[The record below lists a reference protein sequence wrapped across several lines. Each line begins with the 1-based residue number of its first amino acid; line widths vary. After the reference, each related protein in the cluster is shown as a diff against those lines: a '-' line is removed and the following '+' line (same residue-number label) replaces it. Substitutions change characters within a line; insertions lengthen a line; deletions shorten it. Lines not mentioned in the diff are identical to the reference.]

1 MTDVESAAPI
11 RVCLSYRRSDS
22 GHTGWLCDALAD
34 EFGKENVFR
43 DRTGIRAA
51 HDFTVEIANALE
63 KANVV
68 VAVVG
73 HEWLRGG
80 VLGRLRRQEDWVF
93 RELEFARG
101 HRKHVLPVLLNGAK
115 MPGRRSLPPALRFFA
130 RLNAVPLRDE
140 SWDADVREIVRT
152 VRELAKLPPPET
164 ADPLKA
170 GARRSASRGWIAG
183 AALATLAILTWA
195 LWPKPEPRPEPEPRM
210 GAGPAIQPYVNIST
224 VEDGD
229 TVPKQTG
236 VLVSTAGHVLT
247 IMGDPP
253 AATDTIVIRTS
264 DGRFHPASVVRHQP
278 NPDTATLNT
287 TLVLF
292 RIERADA
299 TPALRISE
307 ILPQPREEIVI
318 WGMRRE
324 KPDPQAFSGQVDSA
338 ANGII
343 HYRRLETQG
352 FGLMGAPM
360 IDRANGE
367 MVGLHVGSRMA
378 ENRTEAFGYGSQAL
392 RIRDFL
398 RQAGVPAEAA
408 PTDPPS

>member
-1 MTDVESAAPI
+1 MSDVESAPL

-80 VLGRLRRQEDWVF
+80 ILGRLRRREDWVF

-101 HRKHVLPVLLNGAK
+101 HRKHILPVLLNGAA
-115 MPGRRSLPPALRFFA
+115 MPGPRSLPHALRFFA
-130 RLNAVPLRDE
+130 RVNAVPLRDE
-140 SWDADVREIVRT
+140 SWDADVREIIRT
-152 VRELAKLPPPET
+152 IRALAKLPPPEA

-170 GARRSASRGWIAG
+170 GARRSGSRGWVAG
-183 AALATLAILTWA
+183 FALAALAVLLAWRV
-195 LWPKPEPRPEPEPRM
+195 WPIPEPERRTNG
-210 GAGPAIQPYVNIST
+210 GAAIQPYVSIGT
-224 VEDGD
+224 MEAGVP
-229 TVPKQTG
+229 VPKQTG

-247 IMGDPP
+247 IMGAPP
-253 AATDTIVIRTS
+253 ADTDTIAIRTS
-264 DGRFHPASVVRHQP
+264 DGQFHPASVVRHQP
-278 NPDTATLNT
+278 NPDTATLGT

-292 RIERADA
+292 RINGGGA

-307 ILPQPREEIVI
+307 ILPQPQAEIVV
-318 WGMRRE
+318 WGMRKER
-324 KPDPQAFSGQVDSA
+324 PDPQAFSGRVDSA

-343 HYRRLETQG
+343 YYRRVETQG
-352 FGLMGAPM
+352 LGLMGAPM
-360 IDRANGE
+360 VDRANGE
-367 MVGLHVGSRMA
+367 MVGLHVGARLGTD
-378 ENRTEAFGYGSQAL
+378 RTEAFGYGSQAL

-398 RQAGVPAEAA
+398 RRAGVPAEAGH
-408 PTDPPS
+408 TDPPS